1 MTDQVKNEAIKA
13 VGVNLM
19 AYKNAQKRLEALN
32 DSLSNKSLT
41 DIQRARF
48 EAMKALE
55 TEEIAKLEKNLADQK
70 KAIEKDI
77 KMFNLK

>member
-1 MTDQVKNEAIKA
+1 MTDQVKNEAIMA

>member
-41 DIQRARF
+41 DLQRARF